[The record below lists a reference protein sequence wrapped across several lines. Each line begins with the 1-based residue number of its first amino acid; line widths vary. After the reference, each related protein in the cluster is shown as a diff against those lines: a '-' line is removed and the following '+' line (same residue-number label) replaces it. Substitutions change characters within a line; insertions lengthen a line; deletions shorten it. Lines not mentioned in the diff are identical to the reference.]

1 MSQTQ
6 SALDDLN
13 PQQKAAVMHQGSPLL
28 IVAGAGSGKTRVLT
42 RRIAY
47 LLSDRGVS
55 PQEILAITFTN
66 KAAGEMK
73 ERVLDLVGNKAKLM
87 QVSTFHSACVR
98 FLRADAQRL
107 GRTSTFSI
115 YDSQDSLRLITMV
128 AAGLE
133 INSKVLSPRS
143 LAAQISNAKSELID
157 HETYMSKAETE
168 QERLVGQVYS
178 EYDQRL
184 ARANAFD
191 FDDLIGATVALLQLF
206 PDVKQKFRQRFKHI
220 LVDEYQDTNHA
231 QYILIKELVGTEK
244 DGLPPAELCVV
255 GDADQSIYAFR
266 GATIRNIEEFERDY
280 PNAKTILLEQ
290 NYRST
295 QNILTAANSVI
306 SQNAERRE
314 KKLWTDAG
322 QGEPIV
328 GYVADNE
335 HDEASFVALEIEKL
349 REEFEYKYGQIS
361 VFYRTNNQSRAF
373 EEVFIRIGI
382 PYRVVGGLKF
392 YERKEV
398 KDVLAYL
405 RAVINFDDE
414 LSIRRIINV
423 PKRGIGEKA
432 EEIIDLFA
440 RKNKL
445 TYGQAIQQAEK
456 ISELTPKARAA
467 LIDFAQM
474 MNVFREMFLKDAKP
488 SEIVHTVLEKSS
500 YLEILF
506 NSEDPQDQSRVENL
520 TELESVAREFENTNS
535 VGENGLAQF
544 LEHVSLVADSD
555 DVPGNNEGL
564 VTLMTLHTA
573 KGLEFP
579 ITFLTGM
586 EEGIFP
592 HSRSQ
597 VNDKELAEERR
608 LAYVGITRARERLY
622 VTRSISRSVWG
633 APSYNSSSRFLDEI
647 PASLISWQR
656 LEPMS
661 ESYSSGGFGAAPS
674 MVKASKPRVEKQYL
688 VLNPGDKVLHERFG
702 LGTVK
707 ETAGSGEGSEA
718 TIDFGSHGTKRLLLR
733 YAPVEKL

>member
-1 MSQTQ
+1 MSDQH

-13 PQQKAAVMHQGSPLL
+13 PQQRAAVVHEGSPLL

-47 LLSDRGVS
+47 LLSDRNVS
-55 PQEILAITFTN
+55 PQEVLAITFTN

-98 FLRADAQRL
+98 FLRSDAQKL
-107 GRTSTFSI
+107 GRSSTFSI
-115 YDSQDSLRLITMV
+115 YDSQDSLRLITMI

-143 LAAQISNAKSELID
+143 LASQISSLKSELID
-157 HETYMSKAETE
+157 HESYSRRVETE
-168 QERLVGQVYS
+168 QERLVAQVYS

-206 PDVKQKFRQRFKHI
+206 PDVKQKFRKRFKHI

-231 QYILIKELVGTEK
+231 QYILIKELVGSSK
-244 DGLPPAELCVV
+244 DGMPAAELCVV

-266 GATIRNIEEFERDY
+266 GATIRNIEEFERDF

-295 QNILTAANSVI
+295 QNILSAANAVI

-314 KKLWTDAG
+314 KKLWTDQG

-349 REEFEYKYGQIS
+349 REENEYKYGQVA

-373 EEVFIRIGI
+373 EEVFIRIGV

-405 RAVINFDDE
+405 RSVINFDDE
-414 LSIRRIINV
+414 LSLRRILNV
-423 PKRGIGEKA
+423 PKRGIGDKA
-432 EEIIDLFA
+432 EEVIENFA

-445 TYGQAIQQAEK
+445 SFGQAILEAEK
-456 ISELTPKARAA
+456 ITELSTKAKSA
-467 LIDFAQM
+467 LIDFSNM
-474 MNVFREMFLKDAKP
+474 MKAFREMFLADLKP
-488 SEIVHTVLEKSS
+488 SEIVHAVLEKST

-506 NSEDPQDQSRVENL
+506 NSEDPQDQGRVENL
-520 TELESVAREFENTNS
+520 TELESVAREFENSNS
-535 VGENGLAQF
+535 AGENGLAQF

-592 HSRSQ
+592 HSR
-597 VNDKELAEERR
+597 
-608 LAYVGITRARERLY
+608 
-622 VTRSISRSVWG
+622 
-633 APSYNSSSRFLDEI
+633 
-647 PASLISWQR
+647 
-656 LEPMS
+656 
-661 ESYSSGGFGAAPS
+661 
-674 MVKASKPRVEKQYL
+674 
-688 VLNPGDKVLHERFG
+688 
-702 LGTVK
+702 
-707 ETAGSGEGSEA
+707 
-718 TIDFGSHGTKRLLLR
+718 
-733 YAPVEKL
+733 

>member
-1 MSQTQ
+1 MSLIH

-98 FLRADAQRL
+98 FLRADAQKL

-143 LAAQISNAKSELID
+143 IQAQISNAKSELID

-206 PDVKQKFRQRFKHI
+206 PDVKQKYRHRFKHI

-231 QYILIKELVGTEK
+231 QYILIKELVGSEK
-244 DGLPPAELCVV
+244 DGLAPAELCVV

-266 GATIRNIEEFERDY
+266 GATIRNIEEFERDF
-280 PNAKTILLEQ
+280 PTAKTILLEQ

-349 REEFEYKYGQIS
+349 RDEFEYKYGQMS

-405 RAVINFDDE
+405 RAIINFDDE

-432 EEIIDLFA
+432 EELIDTFA

-445 TYGQAIQQAEK
+445 TYGQAIQNAEK

-474 MNVFREMFLKDAKP
+474 MNGFREMFLKDAKP
-488 SEIVHTVLEKSS
+488 SEIVHAVLEKSS

-535 VGENGLAQF
+535 AGENGLAQF

-573 KGLEFP
+573 QGLEFP

-592 HSRSQ
+592 HARSQ
-597 VNDKELAEERR
+597 VNEKELAEERR

-656 LEPMS
+656 LEPMNQ
-661 ESYSSGGFGAAPS
+661 SYSSGGFGAAPS

>member
-1 MSQTQ
+1 
-6 SALDDLN
+6 
-13 PQQKAAVMHQGSPLL
+13 MHQGSPLL

-98 FLRADAQRL
+98 FLRADAQKL

-143 LAAQISNAKSELID
+143 IQAQISNAKSELID

-206 PDVKQKFRQRFKHI
+206 PDVKQKYRHRFKHI

-231 QYILIKELVGTEK
+231 QYILIKELVGSEK
-244 DGLPPAELCVV
+244 DGLAPAELCVV

-266 GATIRNIEEFERDY
+266 GATIRNIEEFERDF
-280 PNAKTILLEQ
+280 PTAKTILLEQ

-349 REEFEYKYGQIS
+349 RDEFEYKYGQMS

-432 EEIIDLFA
+432 EEIIDSFA

-445 TYGQAIQQAEK
+445 TYGQAIQNAEK

-520 TELESVAREFENTNS
+520 TELESVAREFENANS
-535 VGENGLAQF
+535 AGENGLAQF

-622 VTRSISRSVWG
+622 VTRS
-633 APSYNSSSRFLDEI
+633 
-647 PASLISWQR
+647 
-656 LEPMS
+656 
-661 ESYSSGGFGAAPS
+661 
-674 MVKASKPRVEKQYL
+674 
-688 VLNPGDKVLHERFG
+688 
-702 LGTVK
+702 
-707 ETAGSGEGSEA
+707 
-718 TIDFGSHGTKRLLLR
+718 
-733 YAPVEKL
+733 